1 MGNKS
6 LKQIKI
12 DGYPEKKNSMVLT
25 SSASGKE
32 KDPANKE
39 KKNMK
44 LICENNE
51 QSKEASLI
59 EECFVNHCFLRALER
74 KIRQEIIKGMSLY
87 SVKSKIEIFK
97 QGEAPGN
104 FYIIS
109 NGTCEVFINGE
120 KKTTL
125 QRGNYFG
132 DIALLYGI
140 NRECTVKTTTDCYLW
155 LMEQEDFNNL
165 VEHKLHVT
173 FEDNNKSISKSPT
186 LAFASADEKMKISEN
201 VYREEY
207 TDNKPLYE
215 KGSISKSI
223 YIIKDGKATLKKD
236 GKIMNSLARGE
247 SFGALEVLANSNRIT
262 ELVPSGKTNLI
273 SIPVFWLKSLYG
285 DNYRSVIALAYIK
298 SAFANHPTFKKLNIN
313 FLDDI
318 FNRFNLKYF
327 ERETDIIRSGEPKCN
342 LIVVTIEGELMEASS
357 SKIICKRNN
366 LLFGREIFEED
377 NTKTTT
383 AIRCKPY
390 SFLALLKNSDI
401 KSQFKCSLKQLEE
414 KNSLIDHLKE
424 CDFFKNFTK
433 QQLENLYKRL
443 KVEKYQ
449 NNKNIISQ
457 GDESTRFYIVKKG
470 SVDFYQK
477 SRRVY
482 SKGKNDF
489 FGERN
494 LLFKEPF
501 SESGK
506 AHGEVELYYMDKRDF
521 ESVADKNLLQYLKE
535 REYLQDSNINLN
547 DLVYY
552 KDLGEGSYGSVCLVK
567 SSKNGYFYAIKCM
580 PCKQILYSLLN
591 SNLEI
596 ERTILSKL
604 DHPFIVRLVKAMK
617 DKKYI
622 YFLMDYIKGKE
633 LFDAMRDIGML
644 NKNQTRFY
652 AASVMIA
659 IKYLHE
665 KKIIFRDIKPENV
678 MVLSNGFCK
687 LIDFGTAKNIIDKTQ
702 TIIGT
707 PHYMAPEVI
716 LGAGYTFKAD
726 YWSIAVMM
734 YEFMCGKM
742 PFGDEEEETMDIY
755 LAIINE

>member
-1 MGNKS
+1 M
-6 LKQIKI
+6 I
-12 DGYPEKKNSMVLT
+12 
-25 SSASGKE
+25 
-32 KDPANKE
+32 
-39 KKNMK
+39 
-44 LICENNE
+44 
-51 QSKEASLI
+51 
-59 EECFVNHCFLRALER
+59 
-74 KIRQEIIKGMSLY
+74 
-87 SVKSKIEIFK
+87 
-97 QGEAPGN
+97 
-104 FYIIS
+104 
-109 NGTCEVFINGE
+109 
-120 KKTTL
+120 
-125 QRGNYFG
+125 
-132 DIALLYGI
+132 
-140 NRECTVKTTTDCYLW
+140 
-155 LMEQEDFNNL
+155 
-165 VEHKLHVT
+165 
-173 FEDNNKSISKSPT
+173 
-186 LAFASADEKMKISEN
+186 
-201 VYREEY
+201 
-207 TDNKPLYE
+207 
-215 KGSISKSI
+215 
-223 YIIKDGKATLKKD
+223 
-236 GKIMNSLARGE
+236 
-247 SFGALEVLANSNRIT
+247 
-262 ELVPSGKTNLI
+262 
-273 SIPVFWLKSLYG
+273 
-285 DNYRSVIALAYIK
+285 
-298 SAFANHPTFKKLNIN
+298 
-313 FLDDI
+313 
-318 FNRFNLKYF
+318 
-327 ERETDIIRSGEPKCN
+327 
-342 LIVVTIEGELMEASS
+342 
-357 SKIICKRNN
+357 
-366 LLFGREIFEED
+366 
-377 NTKTTT
+377 
-383 AIRCKPY
+383 
-390 SFLALLKNSDI
+390 
-401 KSQFKCSLKQLEE
+401 
-414 KNSLIDHLKE
+414 
-424 CDFFKNFTK
+424 FFKNFTK

-449 NNKNIISQ
+449 NNKIIISQ
-457 GDESTRFYIVKKG
+457 GDESTRFYIIKKG

-477 SRRVY
+477 NRRVY